1 MMNTL
6 AQIKAQVTRFA
17 QYIKAPP
24 ETLPTFGASAD
35 FGRPHI
41 EVRETTYHYIAIER
55 GKEISH
61 SSTTDTDE
69 LLYWIFRDITSQ
81 MGYSYELAHRD
92 STRDFR
98 RIAFAH
104 TLNLLERLNPAWK
117 AKREIELI
125 ETLGKYPFQDNLNS

>member
-1 MMNTL
+1 
-6 AQIKAQVTRFA
+6 
-17 QYIKAPP
+17 
-24 ETLPTFGASAD
+24 
-35 FGRPHI
+35 
-41 EVRETTYHYIAIER
+41 
-55 GKEISH
+55 
-61 SSTTDTDE
+61 
-69 LLYWIFRDITSQ
+69 
-81 MGYSYELAHRD
+81 MGYSYERAHRD